1 MTEIWKDI
9 KEYEGKYQ
17 ISNTGKVR
25 SLVNNKNKIRT
36 QPKILKPYLD
46 KDGYEIVRLSK
57 NGKLKAFKNHK
68 KFFNENYNINSFAM
82 VSAFQKYVTTRKMSG
97 NSGGTGLTTLINALI
112 EKSTLNFC
120 YAISGNTNLL
130 FKKDFLNINEDG
142 LIGFNKENN
151 YIEMIPDKKVVS
163 INNYD
168 MNANIYNLQ
177 FILKEN

>member
-57 NGKLKAFKNHK
+57 NSKLKAFKIHRLVAIYFLDNVKNKLAVDHIDT
-68 KFFNENYNINSFAM
+68 NRRNNNY
-82 VSAFQKYVTTRKMSG
+82 
-97 NSGGTGLTTLINALI
+97 
-112 EKSTLNFC
+112 
-120 YAISGNTNLL
+120 TNLRWVTNEENSNNPNTISNL
-130 FKKDFLNINEDG
+130 KKIGVKYKIMYGKPIVDKNRSRYISIIEASREFKISRSKIQYHL
-142 LIGFNKENN
+142 KNN
-151 YIEMIPDKKVVS
+151 TGEWMYV
-163 INNYD
+163 
-168 MNANIYNLQ
+168 
-177 FILKEN
+177 